1 MGIGAALVATL
12 LQSRLPWWPVHPLG
26 LMLMFDGYVGYY
38 ALCIFIVW
46 LGKLMVLKLG
56 GIGFYRRVKP
66 LSYGLIVG
74 YVFATGCS
82 FLVDVIWFPEGGHYI
97 HGY

>member
-1 MGIGAALVATL
+1 
-12 LQSRLPWWPVHPLG
+12 
-26 LMLMFDGYVGYY
+26 MFDGYVRLY

-46 LGKLMVLKLG
+46 LAKALVLRFG
-56 GIGFYRRVKP
+56 GIGLYRRAKP

-74 YVFATGCS
+74 YVFAVGCS
-82 FLVDVIWFPEGGHYI
+82 FIADAIWFPEGGHYI